1 MSKATVLVV
10 EDHKDTLEFIQVLL
24 EQNGFKVIP
33 SQNCSTAFTLLSL
46 SRPDI
51 ILTDLMI
58 PEMTGLEFIYR
69 LRRVTNFD
77 TIPIIAMSAFDKTY
91 LMSALSAGAEATV
104 HKPDDLNTLV
114 QTVTKVLTK
123 RYKWKMNPTEV
134 KLPN

>member
-10 EDHKDTLEFIQVLL
+10 EDHKDTLEFIQALL
-24 EQNGFKVIP
+24 EQNGFTVIP
-33 SQNCSTAFTLLSL
+33 SQNCSTAFSQLSQ
-46 SRPDI
+46 SRPDV

-77 TIPIIAMSAFDKTY
+77 MIPIIAMSAFDRTY
-91 LMSALSAGAEATV
+91 LMSAIGAGAEAML
-104 HKPDDLNTLV
+104 HKPDDLSSLV
-114 QTVTKVLTK
+114 DVINRVLAK
-123 RYKWKMNPTEV
+123 RCKLDTTASKA